1 MRVQAILGLA
11 VAFAVCAATSRAAEL
26 ESGLQVGDR
35 IGAFQAVK
43 CGGAEDG
50 VEVGK
55 QLCYT

>member
-1 MRVQAILGLA
+1 MKVQAVLGLA
-11 VAFAVCAATSRAAEL
+11 VAFAACAAAAGANEL

-35 IGAFQAVK
+35 IGAFQSVK